1 MSPNNRNLPPGPAPE
16 ATADRDDGATPDA
29 MGDAGATQRAFE
41 TLRAGLHRYLRRRL
55 RHAQDVEDLAQ
66 EVYLRLLRFTDP
78 KQVKS
83 PAAYLFQVAL
93 HVLYEFRLHQNRG
106 VVTFDST
113 TATAAAEHL
122 PDPGTRPEEAHEQQ
136 LLRERCSVLIEH
148 LPPMQRLVLLLTTRE
163 ELSNDQIAEKL
174 GISASTVR
182 VHLFRAIAN
191 LRDEVSKDR
200 QP

>member
-1 MSPNNRNLPPGPAPE
+1 MSRNDRNVPAGTGPE
-16 ATADRDDGATPDA
+16 AAADKDDGALPDA
-29 MGDAGATQRAFE
+29 IGDAGATQRAFE
-41 TLRAGLHRYLRRRL
+41 TLRASLHRYLRRRL

-122 PDPGTRPEEAHEQQ
+122 PDPATRPEEAHEQQ
-136 LLRERCSVLIEH
+136 LLRDRFSVLMER

-163 ELSNDQIAEKL
+163 ELSNDEIAHKL

-191 LRDEVSKDR
+191 LRNEVSKER
-200 QP
+200 P